1 MNKPLRPLSP
11 PADSDSFAGIAAP
24 SRGINSAARSPT
36 SSQTCVVTVYDSLSA
51 LPARYEPLFS
61 SAGDASVFFT
71 LPWFNNYVQ
80 TVLAPHERLRIY
92 AAQTAEPDA
101 TPLAVLVM
109 SYDASA
115 SKPFRLRSLNS
126 LANYYTSLFGAIV
139 SPGQPDAQHVLDA
152 LASAISRDS
161 LRWDEID
168 LHPLALDEP
177 YFSGLMTAL
186 RKAGLLAHSYFCFGN
201 WYLEVNNRPYEAYL
215 KTRPSR
221 LAKTGA
227 RMRRNLEKGTSF
239 RFELFTGID
248 RVEQGIT
255 DYNVVYNSSW
265 KVQEPHPNF
274 MPGLIRTCAA
284 QGWLRLGVAYMDGE
298 PAAAQLW
305 VVVGEQASI
314 YKMAYDER
322 FAKQSIGTV
331 LSSLLMQHV
340 IEVDKVK
347 VVDYL
352 TGDDS
357 YKRDWMDHRRERW
370 GIRAFNPRTA
380 QGLIAAA
387 RHVGGSAMRRAIN
400 AVRKPQ
406 AAKT

>member
-11 PADSDSFAGIAAP
+11 PADSDSFAGIELP
-24 SRGINSAARSPT
+24 SRSSDSAAHSHAAG
-36 SSQTCVVTVYDSLSA
+36 QTCVVNVYDTLSA
-51 LPARYEPLFS
+51 LPARYESLFS
-61 SAGDASVFFT
+61 KAGDTSVFFT

-80 TVLAPHERLRIY
+80 TVLAPNERLRIF
-92 AAQTAEPDA
+92 AVESAEPSA
-101 TPLAVLVM
+101 KALAVLIM
-109 SYDASA
+109 HYDGSA
-115 SKPFRLRSLNS
+115 TGPFRFRRLKS

-139 SPGQPDAQHVLDA
+139 DPEQSDTQRIFDA
-152 LASAISRDS
+152 LATAITRDS

-177 YFSGLMTAL
+177 YFTALMTAF
-186 RKAGLLAHSYFCFGN
+186 RKTGLLAHSYFCFGN
-201 WYLEVNNRPYEAYL
+201 WYHDINNQLYETYL
-215 KTRPSR
+215 KARPSR
-221 LAKTGA
+221 VSKTGT
-227 RMRRNLEKGTSF
+227 RKRRNLEKDTSF
-239 RFELFTGID
+239 RFKLFTET
-248 RVEQGIT
+248 EQVQQAVA

-265 KVQEPHPNF
+265 KMQEPHPSF
-274 MPGLIRTCAA
+274 ISGLVRTCAE

-305 VVVGEQASI
+305 IVVGGQASI
-314 YKMAYDER
+314 YKLAYDER
-322 FAKQSIGTV
+322 FAKHSIGTV
-331 LSSLLMQHV
+331 LSSLLMEHV

-387 RHVGGSAMRRAIN
+387 RHIGSSAIRRAIN

-406 AAKT
+406 AVQT